1 LNEFTMEDV
10 KVVVIWFVIMG
21 IVAVA
26 KMVKRKGDAQDQQEE
41 PQQQAHRRNL
51 AQQQQQADREQRHQP
66 EEQQHQDFFEQEQHH
81 LPRRVERQQGQRR
94 EPLSQDEKH
103 TTARKLI
110 ENAIE
115 QQSSAARKHAETKP
129 AAHPGDRKL
138 PTLTS
143 SIAGT
148 TPTTSVAAVRSK
160 SPLRRMLS
168 SKRDIRN
175 AIILREV
182 FDRPRAYDV

>member
-1 LNEFTMEDV
+1 MEDAF
-10 KVVVIWFVIMG
+10 VVIIWFVIMG

-26 KMVKRKGDAQDQQEE
+26 KLVKRKGDAQEQQEQQE
-41 PQQQAHRRNL
+41 QQAYRRHL
-51 AQQQQQADREQRHQP
+51 AQQQQQQQAGREQQRRPEVQHQQDLS
-66 EEQQHQDFFEQEQHH
+66 EQVQHQDQF
-81 LPRRVERQQGQRR
+81 PRRMERQQGQRR
-94 EPLSQDEKH
+94 EPVSQDERH

-129 AAHPGDRKL
+129 AAHPGDQKL
-138 PTLTS
+138 PSLTN
-143 SIAGT
+143 SIPSPA
-148 TPTTSVAAVRSK
+148 PSVSA
-160 SPLRRMLS
+160 LRRKGQLRHTLS
-168 SKRDIRN
+168 SKHDIRN

>member
-1 LNEFTMEDV
+1 MEDAF
-10 KVVVIWFVIMG
+10 VVVIWFVIMG

-26 KMVKRKGDAQDQQEE
+26 KLVKRKSDAQDPQEQQEQQE
-41 PQQQAHRRNL
+41 QQAYRRHL
-51 AQQQQQADREQRHQP
+51 AQQQQQAGREQRHQP
-66 EEQQHQDFFEQEQHH
+66 EEQRHQDFFEQVQHQDQ
-81 LPRRVERQQGQRR
+81 LPRRVERQQAERR
-94 EPLSQDEKH
+94 EPVSQDGKH
-103 TTARKLI
+103 ATARKLI

-115 QQSSAARKHAETKP
+115 RQSSAARKHAETKLET
-129 AAHPGDRKL
+129 HPGDQKL

-143 SIAGT
+143 SIPGP
-148 TPTTSVAAVRSK
+148 TPHVAAVRSK
-160 SPLRRMLS
+160 SHLRRMLS